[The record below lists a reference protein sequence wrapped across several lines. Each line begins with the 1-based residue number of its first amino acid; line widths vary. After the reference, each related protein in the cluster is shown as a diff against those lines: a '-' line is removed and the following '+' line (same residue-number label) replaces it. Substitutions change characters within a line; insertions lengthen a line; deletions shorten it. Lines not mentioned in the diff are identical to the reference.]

1 MTNRIPGLGPSDSN
15 KPVDR
20 QSQRE
25 AAQRIEKVGEV
36 DPDEQARQRRFQEIM
51 QSNAEED
58 EEDSVPLP
66 SPFDLSGAKDSS
78 SSDFGMDEIP
88 SSSYSRPPTLSPSAQ
103 GAKSDEDL
111 PQSDQFWQET
121 DLPDQLP
128 GKPHLQEKTGKA
140 GSPGA
145 KKTDTSASPFG
156 PPGKKGGA
164 QKAED
169 TSKIYGSKK
178 KSPIEETPS
187 GRYWN
192 PETELSGGR
201 PGFASEDSK
210 KKTKKDSLFAL
221 SAPET
226 SEDKSDEKTSDKVS
240 SDRFASVLQKAQ
252 KDKSDQDKKQGGKK
266 KEEIQIIPPSLPE
279 LPASIQ
285 PAAIAATQAAASY
298 LRPEAIPLFYQMVG
312 SIGVMST
319 PPGISRTELLLNNPA
334 FAGSKFF
341 SASIELIKYST
352 APDSYNIRLSG
363 SNEAVAAFNQNL
375 GGLTAAF
382 QTGHFSFR
390 IGRIDAEYSVDRP
403 VLRRKESRDD
413 DGGGQS
419 NQDKRR
425 Q

>member
-1 MTNRIPGLGPSDSN
+1 MNANRIPGLGPSDSN
-15 KPVDR
+15 KPIDR

-58 EEDSVPLP
+58 EEKNSAQLP
-66 SPFDLSGAKDSS
+66 SPFDLSGARDSS

-88 SSSYSRPPTLSPSAQ
+88 SSSYSQPPTLSPSAQ

-121 DLPDQLP
+121 DLPDQPP
-128 GKPHLQEKTGKA
+128 GKPQFQEKTGKA
-140 GSPGA
+140 GSSGA
-145 KKTDTSASPFG
+145 KKMEPKTSLFG
-156 PPGKKGGA
+156 LPGKGGA
-164 QKAED
+164 KGEGA
-169 TSKIYGSKK
+169 SKMGSSKK
-178 KSPIEETPS
+178 KPPAEETPS

-201 PGFASEDSK
+201 PGFTSDESK
-210 KKTKKDSLFAL
+210 KKAKKDSLSAL
-221 SAPET
+221 NAPET
-226 SEDKSDEKTSDKVS
+226 SEDKSEDQTPGKVS
-240 SDRFASVLQKAQ
+240 TDRFASVLQKAQ
-252 KDKSDQDKKQGGKK
+252 KDKSDQEKKQGGKK
-266 KEEIQIIPPSLPE
+266 KEEIQIISPSMPE
-279 LPASIQ
+279 LPAWVQ
-285 PAAIAATQAAASY
+285 PSAIAATQAAASY
-298 LRPEAIPLFYQMVG
+298 LRPEAVSLFYQMVG
-312 SIGVMST
+312 SIGVMSA
-319 PPGISRTELLLNNPA
+319 PPGISRTELTLNNPA
-334 FAGSKFF
+334 FANSKFF
-341 SASIELIKYST
+341 GATIELIKYST

-403 VLRRKESRDD
+403 VLRRKESREDE
-413 DGGGQS
+413 GGGQS
-419 NQDKRR
+419 KQDKRR